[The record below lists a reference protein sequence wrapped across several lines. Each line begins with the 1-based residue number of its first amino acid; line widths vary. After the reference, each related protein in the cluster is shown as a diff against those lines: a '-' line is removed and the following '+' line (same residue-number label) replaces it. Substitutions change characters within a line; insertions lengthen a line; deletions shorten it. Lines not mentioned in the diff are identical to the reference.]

1 LKKARQ
7 KLLLRWAMGVGTANG
22 HNKQKFFAAAARVGL
37 FYKKARAFFPFLCL
51 EIFMRSLCP

>member
-1 LKKARQ
+1 
-7 KLLLRWAMGVGTANG
+7 MGVGTANG